1 MKRRAVLFLSLLSL
15 SASVLAGCA
24 ASLGP
29 EAPPRAPESEGPAA
43 GTPPAPGV
51 VPILKMTF

>member
-1 MKRRAVLFLSLLSL
+1 MKRAALLLLSL
-15 SASVLAGCA
+15 TFCLLAGCA

-51 VPILKMTF
+51 VPVLKMTF